1 MSADDLPND
10 DLLDDALPAECSWL
24 LEARVPE
31 ERPDDEWPPRATA
44 ESDERKT
51 HAATK
56 TERMGFITS
65 PCITE
70 NRRDGNR
77 NDSRFAVGFL
87 PSRVSG
93 ESSVRRHRALGLNV
107 PQAAT
112 TIGVPGYSR
121 HEGNRLWHALTM
133 PLRRRRGYWHRPD
146 GSTMQ
151 RIPSAFQQKAT
162 WLAE

>member
-1 MSADDLPND
+1 VSADDLPKD
-10 DLLDDALPAECSWL
+10 DLLDDPLPAECSWL

-56 TERMGFITS
+56 TERVGFFTS

-77 NDSRFAVGFL
+77 NDSRFTVGFVTFQTNEL
-87 PSRVSG
+87 RI
-93 ESSVRRHRALGLNV
+93 
-107 PQAAT
+107 AAASLCP
-112 TIGVPGYSR
+112 VQCAPAEPGKTR
-121 HEGNRLWHALTM
+121 
-133 PLRRRRGYWHRPD
+133 
-146 GSTMQ
+146 
-151 RIPSAFQQKAT
+151 
-162 WLAE
+162 